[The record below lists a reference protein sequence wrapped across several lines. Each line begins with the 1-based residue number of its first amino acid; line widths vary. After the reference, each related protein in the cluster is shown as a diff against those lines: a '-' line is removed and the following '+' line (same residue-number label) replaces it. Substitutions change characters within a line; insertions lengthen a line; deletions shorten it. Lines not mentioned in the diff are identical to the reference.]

1 MGFRFFKRINI
12 LPGIYLNLSKN
23 GISISFGVTGAKAT
37 ISKNGIRKTFGLPG
51 TGLFYT
57 KHKSWNDKKK

>member
-12 LPGIYLNLSKN
+12 FPGIYLNFSKS
-23 GISISFGVTGAKAT
+23 GISISFGITGAKMT
-37 ISKNGIRKTFGLPG
+37 IGKKGIRKTFGLPG

-57 KHKSWNDKKK
+57 THKSWDKKK

>member
-12 LPGIYLNLSKN
+12 FPGIYLNFSKS
-23 GISISFGVTGAKAT
+23 GISISFGVTGAKTT
-37 ISKNGIRKTFGLPG
+37 IGKKGIRKTFGLPG

-57 KHKSWNDKKK
+57 THKSWNDKKK